1 MTKIGSGCHAPLT
14 GMSPPGILESD
25 SPPPRLS
32 HGEAPAETAN
42 QGEGF
47 VRLAE
52 QISNRFYDE
61 AGDYVPCQP
70 PQEPPH
76 GAVTPAAV
84 PFISAYAAMT
94 GHSSHLLPS
103 SRRRYPH
110 RARASARWWRHA
122 HHQEEPGNPGTGE
135 YSEQQVTP

>member
-1 MTKIGSGCHAPLT
+1 MTLT
-14 GMSPPGILESD
+14 NSPTTGILGGD
-25 SPPPRLS
+25 SLPPRLS
-32 HGEAPAETAN
+32 HGEAPAETDN

-52 QISNRFYDE
+52 QVSNRVSNNS
-61 AGDYVPCQP
+61 GDYILCQP
-70 PQEPPH
+70 PQEPPL
-76 GAVTPAAV
+76 GVTAPAAV
-84 PFISAYAAMT
+84 PFIHTHASMA

>member
-1 MTKIGSGCHAPLT
+1 MTLT
-14 GMSPPGILESD
+14 NSPTTGILGGD

-32 HGEAPAETAN
+32 HGEAPAEAAN

-52 QISNRFYDE
+52 QVGNRLDDHSS
-61 AGDYVPCQP
+61 DYILCQP

-76 GAVTPAAV
+76 GAATLAAV
-84 PFISAYAAMT
+84 PFIPTYAAMT
-94 GHSSHLLPS
+94 GHSSHLLPN
-103 SRRRYPH
+103 SRRCYPH
-110 RARASARWWRHA
+110 RVRASARWWRHA

-135 YSEQQVTP
+135 YSERKVAL